1 MGNYTFENLDSFFQ
15 QTNKIILNLT
25 RSITVKPVQVRTS
38 VRQPML
44 SLPKQIPAQLLL
56 CKTTTCLMQPATTFF
71 VSQMK
76 KPVQNNH

>member
-1 MGNYTFENLDSFFQ
+1 MGNYAFENLNSFFQ

-25 RSITVKPVQVRTS
+25 QSITVKPVQARTS

-44 SLPKQIPAQLLL
+44 SLPKQIPTQLLL

-76 KPVQNNH
+76 KPV